1 MFKTDTIAGI
11 STATATAGVGIVRL
25 SGGRAIDIAREIFS
39 GDKTF
44 ASHTIAYGYIVRG
57 DEIVDEALVSVMRA
71 PRSYTCE
78 DVIEIN
84 CHGGSACVRAVLEL
98 TLKNGARLAE
108 PGEFTKRAFIN
119 GRIDLT
125 QAEAVMDIIAAKTEL
140 SRGVAAAR
148 LTGRLG
154 CEVARL
160 REEILGLVANI
171 ETSIDYPEHDMEHLN
186 LTQICA
192 KGGEILAAI
201 ERLCQSAER
210 GRLIRDGIE
219 TVIVGRPN
227 VGKSSL
233 LNALLNENRA
243 IVTDIPG
250 TTRDIIYDYVDI
262 GLPLRLADTAGL
274 HKSDDVVER
283 LGIEKTRE
291 AISTAQLVLFMV
303 DGPPEPDDWE
313 ILEMLAGKRVIVLVN
328 KSDLRDE
335 PMAELFSSAREMFFD
350 YAQAD
355 ISAVTGDGLEELCAT
370 IREMFTGDFGRV
382 DELVISGIRQQAAL
396 ISAAASL
403 GAALET
409 IELGLTE
416 DLVSV
421 DLQAAYAH
429 LGEIT
434 GESLG
439 EDVIDRIFS
448 EFCLGK

>member
-1 MFKTDTIAGI
+1 MFKTDTIAGV
-11 STATATAGVGIVRL
+11 STATATAAIGIVRL
-25 SGGRAIDIAREIFS
+25 SGGRAIDIVRGIFS

-44 ASHTIAYGYIVRG
+44 ACHTLTYGCIMRG
-57 DEIVDEALVSVMRA
+57 KDVLDEVLVSVMRA
-71 PRSYTCE
+71 PRSYTRE
-78 DVIEIN
+78 DVVEIN

-98 TLKNGARLAE
+98 TLENGARLAE
-108 PGEFTKRAFIN
+108 PGEFTKRAFMN

-125 QAEAVMDIIAAKTEL
+125 QAEAVMDLIAAKTEL
-140 SRGVAAAR
+140 SRGAAAAR

-154 CEVARL
+154 GEVARL
-160 REEILGLVANI
+160 RNEILGLVANI
-171 ETSIDYPEHDMEHLN
+171 ETSIDYPEHDMERLN
-186 LTQICA
+186 LEQIRVTGSA
-192 KGGEILAAI
+192 ILSAI
-201 ERLCQSAER
+201 ERLLQSAR
-210 GRLIRDGIE
+210 HGRLYKDGIE

-250 TTRDIIYDYVDI
+250 TTRDILYDYVDI
-262 GLPLRLADTAGL
+262 GLPLRIADTAGL
-274 HKSDDVVER
+274 RKSDDILER
-283 LGIEKTRE
+283 LGVEKTHE
-291 AISTAQLVLFMV
+291 AIQAAQLILFML
-303 DGPPEPDDWE
+303 DGPPVIADWE

-328 KSDLRDE
+328 KSDLRNE

-355 ISAVTGDGLEELCAT
+355 ISAMTGDGLWELCDT
-370 IREMFTGDFGRV
+370 IRKMFVGDFGRE
-382 DELVISGIRQQAAL
+382 DELVIFGMRQQAAL
-396 ISAAASL
+396 DAAAERIRS
-403 GAALET
+403 ALDT
-409 IELGLTE
+409 IEAGFTE

-434 GESLG
+434 GETLG